1 MGYVKTP
8 PDHKIATFAFTIVS
22 CLFYD
27 RGCQGGL
34 LKVMESRYFLVFL
47 AVWVI
52 FPRFSGRL
60 RSGLC

>member
-34 LKVMESRYFLVFL
+34 LKVMESRYFPAFL
-47 AVWVI
+47 DVCVI
-52 FPRFSGRL
+52 IPRFSGRL